1 MGIGMTIDSCFSV
14 FRFPLSLVSGDSES
28 TKENSP
34 TETLHIILKQNY
46 SLENIKRSRMNA
58 TSLRRTRRGFAT
70 MALVLFAAVVVEGF
84 VIHQPTNHP
93 SLLCATATASDNDV
107 DVVGEG
113 RRGDAKGA
121 ALRLVDVAV
130 SRGGSTLLSNIDWR
144 VEPKSKWGL
153 VGANGC
159 GKSTLL
165 KAILNDLGNFDKN
178 DALNDFLDVDG
189 DITIGTTQQVGYLK
203 QTAVSGSTLTVFDE
217 AASAMKEVVAAREAL
232 KKAEEAIENSSV
244 DDLDRD
250 LQKLDAAR
258 ENYERVGGYVQEQEV
273 TSLLKGLGF
282 TNMTQPC
289 DELSGGWQMRVSFAK
304 LLLSK
309 PSLALLD
316 EPSNHLD
323 RSARAWLA
331 NYLKNYDGG
340 AMVLVTHDIELL
352 NACEHIAEITSGGS
366 LQVYKSCT
374 YDQYLAQKKERAAAA
389 ASEYEKNMEKAA
401 KLQAF
406 VDKWGASATKAS
418 AAQSRVKQIEKMRA
432 EGLLDPPTDDVSQ
445 VERFKPSLQLPN
457 PPPPQGGID
466 VPGTEIGDDG
476 VLLSLRNSASVG
488 YSDDESDEAV
498 TLISNVELNIQ
509 QGMKILI
516 RGPNGAG
523 KTTLLDTLRGKLP
536 LLAGDRLEDTN
547 LKLGVFTQDLAQEL
561 DPTRRA
567 VDLVT
572 EHARHGEDGDIN
584 ISDQDARN
592 VLGGLGLQ
600 GDKALRLVG
609 QLSGGEKARVALAM
623 FALKPSNLYLL
634 DEVSNHLD
642 VECVEALSEVL
653 SDWGDEKGAIVVIS
667 HDKAFCEQVGFTHV
681 LTITGEGGLRLEQR
695 DANSG
700 DWDSSVATFQKSNG
714 ESESSDT
721 ESAPEMTPEEKE
733 ALAKKRK
740 MAFNAPKRIAK
751 IEALVEEKEEKISVL
766 DEEMLANGSDVGKLV
781 DLTKEKDVLEEEVM
795 TLMEEWEELES
806 LLAEMEAVSS

>member
-1 MGIGMTIDSCFSV
+1 MTTTI
-14 FRFPLSLVSGDSES
+14 S
-28 TKENSP
+28 TITRHPRACRRRCSP
-34 TETLHIILKQNY
+34 TTLFGILLA
-46 SLENIKRSRMNA
+46 SALFALVDGFVPRSVDQ
-58 TSLRRTRRGFAT
+58 SLRRSRGNCNPG
-70 MALVLFAAVVVEGF
+70 ALAA
-84 VIHQPTNHP
+84 
-93 SLLCATATASDNDV
+93 AAADDDDD

-165 KAILNDLGNFDKN
+165 KAILNDLGSFDKN
-178 DALNDFLDVDG
+178 DALNDYLDVDG
-189 DITIGTTQQVGYLK
+189 DVTIGTKQQVGYLK
-203 QTAVSGSTLTVFDE
+203 QTAVSGSTQSVFDE
-217 AASAMKEVVAAREAL
+217 AASAMKEVVSARDALREA
-232 KKAEEAIENSSV
+232 EQTVETSE
-244 DDLDRD
+244 DLDRD
-250 LQKLDAAR
+250 LKALDAAR
-258 ENYERVGGYVQEQEV
+258 ERYERVGGYVQEQEV
-273 TSLLKGLGF
+273 STLLKGLGF

-331 NYLKNYDGG
+331 NYLKKYEGG

-366 LQVYKSCT
+366 LKVYKSCT
-374 YDQYLAQKKERAAAA
+374 YEQYLALKRERAYAAAA
-389 ASEYEKNMEKAA
+389 EYEKNLEKAA

-432 EGLLDPPTDDVSQ
+432 EGLLDAPTDEAVSNLQ
-445 VERFKPSLQLPN
+445 NFKPSLRLPD
-457 PPPPQGGID
+457 PPPPQGGAFGGGDD
-466 VPGTEIGDDG
+466 VGDDG
-476 VLLSLRNSASVG
+476 VLLSLRNGASVG
-488 YSDDESDEAV
+488 YLGEGDDDESSTATTTT
-498 TLISNVELNIQ
+498 TLVSDIELDIQ

-536 LLAGDRLEDTN
+536 LLGGDRVEDSN

-561 DPTRRA
+561 DPRRRA

-572 EHARHGEDGDIN
+572 EHARWGDDGDIGV
-584 ISDQDARN
+584 SDEDARG

-653 SDWGDEKGAIVVIS
+653 SDWGDGRGAIVVIS
-667 HDKAFCEQVGFTHV
+667 HDKSFCEQVGFTHV
-681 LTITGEGGLRLEQR
+681 LTITDEGGLRLEQR
-695 DANSG
+695 DADDG
-700 DWDSSVATFQKSNG
+700 DWDSSVATFQKSGDDVGG
-714 ESESSDT
+714 EDG
-721 ESAPEMTPEEKE
+721 ATPVVDRE
-733 ALAKKRK
+733 LDAKKRK
-740 MAFNAPKRIAK
+740 MAFNAPKRISK
-751 IEALVEEKEEKISVL
+751 IESTVEQKEERMAAL

-781 DLTKEKDVLEEEVM
+781 DLSKEKEALEEEVM
-795 TLMEEWEELES
+795 ELMEEWEELEI
-806 LLAEMEAVSS
+806 LLAEVEALAVSS

>member
-1 MGIGMTIDSCFSV
+1 MKNRRQPNHLPATARRRRVGTIFSLAVLAIVVAVVDGFASRSSVVPSSSTSTSTSTSRIGCNGNHRRTE
-14 FRFPLSLVSGDSES
+14 ES
-28 TKENSP
+28 T
-34 TETLHIILKQNY
+34 TLR
-46 SLENIKRSRMNA
+46 EA
-58 TSLRRTRRGFAT
+58 T
-70 MALVLFAAVVVEGF
+70 
-84 VIHQPTNHP
+84 
-93 SLLCATATASDNDV
+93 NDI

-165 KAILNDLGNFDKN
+165 KAILNDLGDFGKN
-178 DALNDFLDVDG
+178 DALNDHLDVDG
-189 DITIGTTQQVGYLK
+189 DVTIGTKQQVGYLK
-203 QTAVSGSTLTVFDE
+203 QTAVSGSTKSVFDE
-217 AASAMKEVVAAREAL
+217 AASAMKEVVSARDNL
-232 KKAEEAIENSSV
+232 RRAEEAVEAATGD
-244 DDLDRD
+244 DDLDQDLRALDNARD
-250 LQKLDAAR
+250 R
-258 ENYERVGGYVQEQEV
+258 YERLGGYVQEQEV
-273 TSLLKGLGF
+273 ATLLKGLGF

-340 AMVLVTHDIELL
+340 AMVLVTHDVELL

-366 LQVYKSCT
+366 LQVYKSCN
-374 YDQYLAQKKERAAAA
+374 YEQYLDLKRERAYAAAA
-389 ASEYEKNMEKAA
+389 EYEKNVEKAA

-406 VDKWGASATKAS
+406 VDKYGASATKAS

-432 EGLLDPPTDDVSQ
+432 QGLLDPPTDNAVSEI
-445 VERFKPSLQLPN
+445 ERFKPRLSLPN
-457 PPPPQGGID
+457 PPPPQGGAGSGSGGEA
-466 VPGTEIGDDG
+466 VGDEG
-476 VLLSLRNSASVG
+476 VLLSLRDSASVG
-488 YSDDESDEAV
+488 YSAESSNRDGAGEAV
-498 TLISNVELNIQ
+498 SLISGVELDIQ

-523 KTTLLDTLRGKLP
+523 KTTLLDTLRGKLQ
-536 LLAGDRLEDTN
+536 LLEGNRVEDSN

-561 DPTRRA
+561 DPQRRA

-572 EHARHGEDGDIN
+572 EHARSGEDGDVLV
-584 ISDQDARN
+584 SDQDARN

-642 VECVEALSEVL
+642 IECVEALSEVL
-653 SDWGDEKGAIVVIS
+653 SDWGEGRGSIVVIS
-667 HDKAFCEQVGFTHV
+667 HDKAFCEQVGFTHI
-681 LTITGEGGLRLEQR
+681 LTITGEGGLHLEQR
-695 DANSG
+695 DANES
-700 DWDSSVATFQKSNG
+700 DWDSTVATFQKSMGG
-714 ESESSDT
+714 EDKDDAAASGAGEATAMD
-721 ESAPEMTPEEKE
+721 KE
-733 ALAKKRK
+733 LLAKRRK
-740 MAFNAPKRIAK
+740 MAYNAPKRIEK
-751 IEALVEEKEEKISVL
+751 IESLVEQKEEKMAAL
-766 DEEMLANGSDVGKLV
+766 DDEMLANGSDVGKLV
-781 DLTKEKDVLEEEVM
+781 DLSKEKEGLEEEVM
-795 TLMEEWEELES
+795 ELMEEWEELETVI
-806 LLAEMEAVSS
+806 AEMEELAVS